1 MLGEQVHLCLPSC
14 KLEIANGKAKTMVV
28 GALVQRLYGPAVC
41 CPACRSQLSISPL
54 ATQSVQGKCTLRL
67 GTDLLDDRPIVRD
80 ADVVLLNLLFTAVT
94 RRRVTAEQAHRHA
107 VPISL
112 PHPTP
117 GRQVLLGKKGARRH
131 FPRRLRLP
139 HRGRGDVARGVM
151 R

>member
-1 MLGEQVHLCLPSC
+1 MPITALDQLPRD
-14 KLEIANGKAKTMVV
+14 ATR
-28 GALVQRLYGPAVC
+28 VQ
-41 CPACRSQLSISPL
+41 
-54 ATQSVQGKCTLRL
+54 CTLRL

-139 HRGRGDVARGVM
+139 HRGMCQGTPLKGVM